1 VSAEGLKPFKPLFVA
16 QVARGLGRAAISVP
30 RPCAAARAVGGIQ
43 EASGAPE
50 PARAPLQCAVW
61 WSLVVG
67 PIV

>member
-43 EASGAPE
+43 EASGAPSR
-50 PARAPLQCAVW
+50 PVPPCSALFGGVW
-61 WSLVVG
+61 W
-67 PIV
+67 